1 MNKIQKDKVNKYKN
15 ILKRLDNAE
24 AYYNQ
29 LDDSKFKDKDIEKSN
44 AYITLCNLIK
54 EAGELYTELKEENIT
69 VPRWN

>member
-1 MNKIQKDKVNKYKN
+1 MNKIQKDKVDKYKN

-29 LDDSKFKDKDIEKSN
+29 LDDSKFKDIEKSS

-54 EAGELYTELKEENIT
+54 EAGELYIELKEENIT
-69 VPRWN
+69 VSRWN